1 MYYLIVIIPI
11 LLYIFIAIALTLYQ
25 RNFVFKPGK
34 TIFKTPKDIGLEYDN
49 VFIELIKNCDTEK
62 KSDKGFD
69 YIIGDSNIVNDQE
82 IETFNK
88 SSNTINCWFIPVDKP
103 KATIFICHGNSG
115 TMSHRIDTAELFHS
129 LDMNVML
136 FDYRGF
142 GLSKG
147 RLTEQ
152 STYDDAEAVL
162 RYLRDI
168 KKIPITDTIILGRS
182 MGGPIAAKLAK
193 ENTPL
198 LTILE
203 STFSS
208 IPDIAKFRF
217 PILPAKRLVTIKYPT
232 IDFVKK
238 IKSPIMVTHS
248 KEDEVIPFFMGENI
262 YKAAPN
268 PKYFYERIGSHNDT
282 YFDDKISYIN
292 NLKEVLEKTTKK

>member
-1 MYYLIVIIPI
+1 MYWLIVIIPAVI
-11 LLYIFIAIALTLYQ
+11 YIFISLLLTIFQHRL
-25 RNFVFKPGK
+25 VFKPGK
-34 TIFKTPKDIGLEYDN
+34 TIFKTPSDIGLEYDN
-49 VFIELIKNCDTEK
+49 IFIELRKNCDLNN

-69 YIIGDSNIVNDQE
+69 YIFEKAHIAIDQNLGS
-82 IETFNK
+82 FKK

-103 KATIFICHGNSG
+103 KATILICHGNAG

-129 LDMNVML
+129 LGMNVIL

-162 RYLRDI
+162 RYFRDV
-168 KKIPITDTIILGRS
+168 KNIPITEIIILGRS

-203 STFSS
+203 STFAS

-217 PILPAKRLVTIKYPT
+217 PILLTKLLVTIKYPT

-238 IKSPIMVTHS
+238 IKSPIMITHS
-248 KEDEVIPFFMGENI
+248 TEDEIIPFFMGENI
-262 YKAAPN
+262 YASAQD
-268 PKYFYERIGSHNDT
+268 PKYFHERIGSHNDT
-282 YFDDKISYIN
+282 YFDDEISYIN
-292 NLKEVLEKTTKK
+292 NIKEVLEKTTKK